1 MARILKTT
9 FQLRRGTAADW
20 GRVNPVLEAGEP
32 GYALDTND
40 LRIGN
45 GVDHW
50 NDLPSASSQKSIKAY
65 GTHLEFPSVGN
76 VNHIYQAVDEHLI
89 YQWNPTKMI
98 YEPMCGAFDD
108 YDEINGGNANGNS

>member
-20 GRVNPVLEAGEP
+20 GRINPVLEAGEP
-32 GYALDTND
+32 GYAVDTND

-50 NDLPSASSQKSIKAY
+50 NDLPYISANKSIKEFHN
-65 GTHLEFPSVGN
+65 HLEFPSVGSN
-76 VNHIYQAVDEHLI
+76 FLLYQAVDEHMI
-89 YQWNPTKMI
+89 YQWNSEKMI
-98 YEPMCGAFDD
+98 YEPFCDAHDG